1 MAVGFLNLQVAE
13 RIRMIVQDLRSFSRL
28 DEAEK
33 KHASI
38 YEILDSTL
46 RIVKIQYKKEIKISM
61 DSNVD
66 ESIECYPAQL
76 GQVFLN
82 VLINSCQAIL
92 QKKKDVK
99 EVFNGRIK
107 ISVQSSENSIEVVIE
122 DNGCGMS
129 DDVRKKIFEPFF
141 TTKLVGQGTGLGM
154 SISYGIIQKHNGQIK
169 VESELNA
176 GTKITI
182 SLPLGGI

>member
-1 MAVGFLNLQVAE
+1 
-13 RIRMIVQDLRSFSRL
+13 
-28 DEAEK
+28 
-33 KHASI
+33 
-38 YEILDSTL
+38 
-46 RIVKIQYKKEIKISM
+46 M

-82 VLINSCQAIL
+82 VLINSCQEIL
-92 QKKKDVK
+92 QKKKAVK

>member
-1 MAVGFLNLQVAE
+1 MRV
-13 RIRMIVQDLRSFSRL
+13 
-28 DEAEK
+28 
-33 KHASI
+33 
-38 YEILDSTL
+38 
-46 RIVKIQYKKEIKISM
+46 
-61 DSNVD
+61 
-66 ESIECYPAQL
+66 
-76 GQVFLN
+76 
-82 VLINSCQAIL
+82 AIL

-107 ISVQSSENSIEVVIE
+107 ISVQSSENAIEVVIE